1 MRGACRDTVP
11 LLLLRVGLV
20 CSAAGPL
27 WQLPAP
33 STELCSKVLFHA
45 SGVEVALQ
53 RYPELKVAVSLD
65 GEFLHVPNPLG
76 HLRTDTLAASEPGV
90 PSAAQNAAPWFTI
103 NNVKNG
109 MHAVSLE
116 LVNRTTHGLHF
127 VVYQHLIAFTTSA
140 SPACRTWNQQFADFQ
155 ALKSGGGVGGGP
167 EHAAMGNGKGDEGRA
182 DRGGGRRRREHPQA
196 HAWRAGMSLLQ
207 TLALFPPLV
216 SEWRPHHDDTIEKD
230 CNAYSGVCFKRYA
243 AMGATTG
250 KPGAPFT
257 LLSGPLPPRPPSAPA
272 KVAFV
277 RGQVHSSSCPANSSS
292 ISSVDEC
299 KEAAKA
305 CACK

>member
-1 MRGACRDTVP
+1 MHFAAICLIEMRGACRDTVP

-53 RYPELKVAVSLD
+53 RYPQLKVAVSLD
-65 GEFLHVPNPLG
+65 GEFLDVPNPLG

-103 NNVKNG
+103 NVKNG
-109 MHAVSLE
+109 LHAVSLE

-140 SPACRTWNQQFADFQ
+140 SPACRTC
-155 ALKSGGGVGGGP
+155 LTERCS
-167 EHAAMGNGKGDEGRA
+167 GRA
-182 DRGGGRRRREHPQA
+182 ILTA
-196 HAWRAGMSLLQ
+196 WHAS
-207 TLALFPPLV
+207 
-216 SEWRPHHDDTIEKD
+216 
-230 CNAYSGVCFKRYA
+230 
-243 AMGATTG
+243 
-250 KPGAPFT
+250 
-257 LLSGPLPPRPPSAPA
+257 PPSCSE
-272 KVAFV
+272 
-277 RGQVHSSSCPANSSS
+277 RQEQERS
-292 ISSVDEC
+292 
-299 KEAAKA
+299 
-305 CACK
+305 